1 MQKRIS
7 TSNMKA
13 SIVSNQQTINESEP
27 NVSSYHITKP
37 KLGKETSVLDE
48 IVEKTQGK
56 IVQ

>member
-1 MQKRIS
+1 
-7 TSNMKA
+7 MKA